1 MCADTPPLF
10 CRPSPLPVVAR
21 ALPVSGRGR
30 AVCLPIVLVCV
41 VNDTDSQYS
50 WTELPRRGI
59 AREKAQELAGVESV
73 THVTKNSWA
82 EMLDSYGAGC

>member
-1 MCADTPPLF
+1 M
-10 CRPSPLPVVAR
+10 CRPPPPTLLAVPPVPVVAR

-41 VNDTDSQYS
+41 VNGTDSQYS

-59 AREKAQELAGVESV
+59 ARAKAQELAGVESV
-73 THVTKNSWA
+73 THDTKKRWA